1 MENDTRIKETQEQIR
16 YLKNDILMCRKRILD
31 LDLKKHIMSKSPKY
45 EELRK
50 QIEQDEKEID
60 RLELILT

>member
-1 MENDTRIKETQEQIR
+1 MNTNMKRKLMEYGEYN
-16 YLKNDILMCRKRILD
+16 
-31 LDLKKHIMSKSPKY
+31 LDLKKHIMSKSPQY